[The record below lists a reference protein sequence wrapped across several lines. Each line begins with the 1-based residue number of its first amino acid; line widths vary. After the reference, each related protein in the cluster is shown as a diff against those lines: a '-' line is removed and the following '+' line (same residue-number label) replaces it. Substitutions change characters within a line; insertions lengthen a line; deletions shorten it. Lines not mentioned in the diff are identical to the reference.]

1 MRFSE
6 SQKSLLSIG
15 RASAFYV
22 KMRFSESQESLLSI
36 GQASAFYVK
45 SLGALPN
52 GRCKVTTFFR
62 KIQIKIKTYWQSAHC
77 KFGIVFV
84 TLHSP
89 DVLPSSNRKL
99 SFANSLEKQTYSGMF
114 CTAEG
119 RSLLYNFVPTKE
131 SIANCVDR
139 MVIHIYS
146 IRSWEDYYV
155 LQDVARSVY

>member
-6 SQKSLLSIG
+6 SQESLLSIGRASAFYVKMRFSESQESILSIG

-62 KIQIKIKTYWQSAHC
+62 KIQIKIKTY
-77 KFGIVFV
+77 
-84 TLHSP
+84 
-89 DVLPSSNRKL
+89 
-99 SFANSLEKQTYSGMF
+99 
-114 CTAEG
+114 
-119 RSLLYNFVPTKE
+119 
-131 SIANCVDR
+131 
-139 MVIHIYS
+139 
-146 IRSWEDYYV
+146 
-155 LQDVARSVY
+155 